1 MNLHF
6 LKILNK
12 HFKLK
17 YFFVLVSLFL
27 IGFVELVSIGS
38 VPVYV
43 MILVEKDI
51 ILPYLPTYLQSKIQ
65 EKTFSELILFSS
77 YILILIF
84 FIKNAVL
91 YFINLFHIHFQ
102 QDLRSFLSKE
112 IYQKYLLSD
121 YAKFLN
127 FNSANLIR
135 GIVNDTG
142 ITALYFKEFATLISE
157 IITISFVLIL
167 IIFTSELQIVLL
179 LFSLIVVVFSF
190 YFYFRKILKIK
201 GEESH
206 KFRGELIKVVTYSF
220 NGFREIRIL
229 KKFNFVKNIFN
240 SKLLG
245 EINNS
250 TFQKKINLL
259 PKYILEIVCIS
270 GVLIIIYTMSD
281 SKQMLIISLPTLS
294 LYLAA
299 VIRFIPSFNRIVSVA
314 NKLKYDAPVILDVL
328 EKFKLS
334 NNFKKI
340 ELNENSKKI
349 NHSIIFKDI
358 SFFYDNRDKPAFN
371 NLNLEII
378 KNKTHMIYGESG
390 SGKSTFIDIF
400 TGLLNITSGSIIVD
414 GNKVKYL
421 NSYVNSIGYVPQ
433 EIFLFDGT
441 LRENIAFGVEKNKIN
456 DEKIKDALK
465 ASNLLEFFEKI
476 PNYMDINLGDN
487 GVKISGGQKQ
497 RIAIARALYINSEFI
512 IFDEPTSSLD
522 EKNEEEILET
532 ILKLKF
538 KKTVVVVTHKTKF
551 KNKFDHTFN
560 FKK

>member
-1 MNLHF
+1 MNLSF
-6 LKILNK
+6 FEILNK
-12 HFKLK
+12 DFKFRYL
-17 YFFVLVSLFL
+17 FVFISLFI
-27 IGFVELVSIGS
+27 IGLVELISIGS

-43 MILVEKDI
+43 MLLVERDI
-51 ILPYLPTYLQSKIQ
+51 IIPYLPTFIQKTIQ

-77 YILILIF
+77 YLLILIF
-84 FIKNAVL
+84 FLKNIIL

-102 QDLRSFLSKE
+102 QNLRSFLSEE
-112 IYQKYLLSD
+112 IYKKYLLSD
-121 YAKFLN
+121 YINFLN
-127 FNSANLIR
+127 LNSSNLIR

-157 IITISFVLIL
+157 IITITFLLVLI
-167 IIFTSELQIVLL
+167 IVTSELQIVFL
-179 LFSLIVVVFSF
+179 LFSLIFIVFAF

-206 KFRGELIKVVTYSF
+206 KFRGELIKVVSYSF

-229 KKFNFVKNIFN
+229 QKFNFVKKIFN

-270 GVLIIIYTMSD
+270 GVLMIIYSMSG

-299 VIRFIPSFNRIVSVA
+299 VIRFIPSFNKIVSVA
-314 NKLKYDAPVILDVL
+314 NKLKYDAPVVSDVL
-328 EKFKLS
+328 RKFKS
-334 NNFKKI
+334 NNNLNKIELEETSKKI
-340 ELNENSKKI
+340 EK
-349 NHSIIFKDI
+349 SIVFKDI
-358 SFFYDNRDKPAFN
+358 SFIYDSRDRPALN

-400 TGLLNITSGSIIVD
+400 TGLLEITSGDIFVD
-414 GNKVKYL
+414 DNKVEYL
-421 NSYVNSIGYVPQ
+421 RPYVNSIGYVPQ

-441 LRENIAFGVEKNKIN
+441 LRENIAFGLENNEID

-465 ASNLLEFFEKI
+465 ASNLFEFFSNI
-476 PNYMDINLGDN
+476 PNYMDVNLGDN

-497 RIAIARALYINSEFI
+497 RIAIARALYTNSEFI

-532 ILKLKF
+532 ILNLKS
-538 KKTVVVVTHKTKF
+538 KKTVIVVTHKTKL
-551 KNKFDHTFN
+551 KDKFDYTFHFN
-560 FKK
+560 N